1 MNRVKIDIIRL
12 GESKYTDEWNF
23 LKKLKK
29 KRKSNLFEIL
39 NINQISL
46 PQSDFVGKNDT
57 CENVTCENDTCDFW
71 GYTDSSL
78 LNLIRVSEEADYTL
92 CFIDYP
98 LEDDYFT
105 RRLSANIAVATFYE
119 TNKIFS
125 EWNVDLKNF
134 ILLQI
139 YLVVTFSKLSSDNAM
154 ESLLEYFHDETRGC
168 LFDMCGIK
176 EDIIVS
182 ATNPK
187 LCFECE
193 TKFRKIQLDVRFL
206 DTLKKEL
213 RRIKKSLYFRITDW
227 IKKHPIFSLIIATT
241 FTVLLNLISSFIF
254 DLITG

>member
-1 MNRVKIDIIRL
+1 MNRIKIDIIRL
-12 GESKYTDEWNF
+12 GESKHIDEWNF

-46 PQSDFVGKNDT
+46 PQSDFIGDA
-57 CENVTCENDTCDFW
+57 ELSDFW
-71 GYTDSSL
+71 GYTDSTL
-78 LNLIRVSEEADYTL
+78 RDLITVSDEADYTL

-105 RRLSANIAVATFYE
+105 RRVSENIAVSTFYE

-139 YLVVTFSKLSSDNAM
+139 YTAVILSMPNIGNDM
-154 ESLLEYFHDETRGC
+154 EALSPHFHDETRGC

-182 ATNPK
+182 ATKPK
-187 LCFECE
+187 LCIECE
-193 TKFRKIQLDVRFL
+193 TKFSRVQLNVGFLKIF
-206 DTLKKEL
+206 KNEL
-213 RRIKKSLYFRITDW
+213 RQIKKALYFRVTDW
-227 IKKHPIFSLIIATT
+227 IKKHPILALIIAATL
-241 FTVLLNLISSFIF
+241 TVFLNLLSSFIF
-254 DLITG
+254 DLITGNLNY